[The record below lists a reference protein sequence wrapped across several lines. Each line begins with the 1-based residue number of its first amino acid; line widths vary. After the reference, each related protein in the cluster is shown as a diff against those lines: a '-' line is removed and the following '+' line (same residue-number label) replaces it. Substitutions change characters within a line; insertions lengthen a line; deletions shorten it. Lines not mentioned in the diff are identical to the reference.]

1 MENFVIKQ
9 KHNIWF
15 GSFPLLSEQGII
27 NACSCRFN
35 GKSSIVNN
43 TLNLALHVGDKQENV
58 IYNRHLFAKAI
69 GVNASSFTTCE
80 QIHGNN
86 VVVVSEKQIGAGALD
101 LKDTILKTDALVT
114 NLKQVPL
121 LLFYADCVPILL
133 YDKKKKVIGLAHA
146 GWRGTVA
153 GIAEKTVQ
161 TMINV
166 FDSNVED
173 ILVGIGPSIGQCCYE
188 IDDSVRNLAVGYEQF
203 FKIVPKKNGHYLLD
217 LWGYNVQILKNKG
230 ILQSN
235 ISIAEVCTAHN
246 YDLFFSYRSEQGR
259 TGRMGACI
267 MLP

>member
-27 NACSCRFN
+27 NACSCRFH
-35 GKSSIVNN
+35 GKSLIIND

-58 IYNRHLFAKAI
+58 IYNRNLFAKAI
-69 GVNASSFTTCE
+69 GVKASDFTTCE

-86 VVVVSEKQIGAGALD
+86 VVVVNEEQIGAGALD
-101 LKDTILKTDALVT
+101 LKNTILKTDALVT

-121 LLFYADCVPILL
+121 LLFYADCVPIML
-133 YDKKKKVIGLAHA
+133 YDKEKKVIGLVHA
-146 GWRGTVA
+146 GWRGTVSEIV
-153 GIAEKTVQ
+153 GKTVQ
-161 TMINV
+161 TMVDV

-173 ILVGIGPSIGQCCYE
+173 ILAAIGPSVGQCCYE
-188 IDDSVRNLAVGYEQF
+188 VDDNVRNLAVSYKQF
-203 FKIVPKKNGHYLLD
+203 FKSIPKKDGHYLLD
-217 LWGYNVQILKNKG
+217 LWGYNVKILRNKG
-230 ILQSN
+230 VLQSN
-235 ISIAEVCTAHN
+235 ISVAGVCTAHN